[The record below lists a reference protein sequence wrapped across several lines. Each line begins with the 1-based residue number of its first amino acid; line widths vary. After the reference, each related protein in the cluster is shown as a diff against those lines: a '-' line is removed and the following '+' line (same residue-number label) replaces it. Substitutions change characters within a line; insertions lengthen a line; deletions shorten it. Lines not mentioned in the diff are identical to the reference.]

1 MFFFSSRRRHTR
13 CALVTGVQTCA
24 LPICWPGWS
33 RLKSTG
39 VDTVSSSGVSGR
51 RPSGLVIND
60 IPSDAIWP
68 TAPLNMKDGRALTE
82 KSAKPNGSSGRLTGS
97 APSPHLKN
105 RPLRREAGLAGGLP
119 HGVAE
124 LVVIDVRRVNALIAD
139 QKNTVEIGRAHV

>member
-1 MFFFSSRRRHTR
+1 MRISDWSSDV
-13 CALVTGVQTCA
+13 C
-24 LPICWPGWS
+24 
-33 RLKSTG
+33 
-39 VDTVSSSGVSGR
+39 SSD
-51 RPSGLVIND
+51 LND

-124 LVVIDVRRVNALIAD
+124 LVVIDVRRVTALIAD
-139 QKNTVEIGRAHV
+139 QNRSEEHTSELQSLIGNSNTVFCLKKKQQ

>member
-1 MFFFSSRRRHTR
+1 MRIRDWSSDV
-13 CALVTGVQTCA
+13 CSSDL
-24 LPICWPGWS
+24 
-33 RLKSTG
+33 
-39 VDTVSSSGVSGR
+39 TVSSSCVSGR

-124 LVVIDVRRVNALIAD
+124 LVVIDVHRVTALIAD
-139 QKNTVEIGRAHV
+139 QKKDRKSTRLNSSH